1 MTWQLKGNQPE
12 KLSARGHSGLI
23 FDIDSMCMQQISG
36 RNLDAYF
43 TDGALNSVEVS
54 GNAES
59 IYFDTEK
66 PNPCEAF
73 NQSVSSA
80 MRIDFDAGDIKDIV
94 LLQKPEGVWST
105 VQGEVPELKGM
116 AWQALPKAIREA
128 FEKDRL
134 DFSSEN

>member
-1 MTWQLKGNQPE
+1 LKDNQPE

-43 TDGALNSVEVS
+43 TDGALNSVEVA

-94 LLQKPEGVWST
+94 LLQKPEGVWSS
-105 VQGEVPELKGM
+105 VGSVARRGSIICSPSGKRI
-116 AWQALPKAIREA
+116 WALLTAKTGRVSW
-128 FEKDRL
+128 F
-134 DFSSEN
+134 FSGG